1 MTKIVPTPDWWYHD
15 SSLEL
20 GDDYCHHNNLYE
32 DCELC
37 AIEEGEMDPQDF
49 SGEDDVG

>member
-15 SSLEL
+15 DSQEL
-20 GDDYCHHNNLYE
+20 DDYHCHHGNLYE

-37 AIEEGEMDPQDF
+37 AVEEGEMEP
-49 SGEDDVG
+49 EE